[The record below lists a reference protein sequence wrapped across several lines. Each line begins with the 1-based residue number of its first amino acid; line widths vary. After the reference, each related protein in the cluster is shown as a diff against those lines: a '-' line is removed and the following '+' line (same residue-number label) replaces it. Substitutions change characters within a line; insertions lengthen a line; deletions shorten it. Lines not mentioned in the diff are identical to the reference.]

1 MKSIKQIRELQV
13 QLSENVESAGDVR
26 KLTTLV
32 RAGLFDPNKLTMLK
46 RALNKENVKM
56 TRAERDALLELLDRL
71 LTVVMAN
78 QSTFLKVKQSI
89 QEELS
94 PEHDGEFSMA
104 RSDLKT
110 AISSAQRILDKLNG
124 EGKLEAWL
132 QSKITLASDYLSSAA
147 NYVDS
152 GEAELKEEYEEYDIE
167 NLDEATRTDV
177 DINQIPPIIIMKRR
191 AIRVFPDGQK
201 VALYWADRINKYI
214 SVPFQ
219 SIGISEDYDPKDANK
234 DDSPKMPYYR
244 SRVEK
249 ERMADAE
256 ERRKN
261 RTKTLRSN
269 ALKDVAS
276 LAQQHGIAAGL
287 GGALGTALYRRANSK
302 IYKRAAKIRSGYNL
316 SKSNPAAFAAKQKAV
331 GIRESYQNKLALIR
345 ESKYGKAD
353 AALDAA
359 SFIPG
364 PAGSIA
370 SLASAARSLKRKD
383 YVGAAL
389 DAAGALP
396 GVGYLAKGAKVAR
409 VASKALRPV
418 SKGGKITDPARLARR
433 TKALKAIKSRRGGKL
448 GGLGAALAGAAGGA
462 GAATALGGD
471 SQPTNVRVQRPDSPA
486 FKGSTLRTGSSFDT
500 ARQRAA
506 NVNFARQQ
514 QENYKMIKSIAESA
528 ESKELKFAD
537 GAVELT
543 PSVAGKIVETYNALN
558 ATNKKIV
565 LEMINKDKNS
575 FMKFANFAS
584 GK

>member
-13 QLSENVESAGDVR
+13 QLSENVESSGDVR

-219 SIGISEDYDPKDANK
+219 SIGISEDYDPKDAEEKKMVLGPYLKRKALEKSREGGTTASTLRKMKDPVKNK
-234 DDSPKMPYYR
+234 LKNQSGLSGP
-244 SRVEK
+244 EK
-249 ERMADAE
+249 FVHNIGYAIGASIRKKVLQKRLAGRIKAGAEKARDQKRMAAANAGVGHAE
-256 ERRKN
+256 NFRHK
-261 RTKTLRSN
+261 
-269 ALKDVAS
+269 
-276 LAQQHGIAAGL
+276 LAMIREQREVNEIAPLIAAAARIAPMAL
-287 GGALGTALYRRANSK
+287 RAGGALLRSGAA
-302 IYKRAAKIRSGYNL
+302 KRAG
-316 SKSNPAAFAAKQKAV
+316 
-331 GIRESYQNKLALIR
+331 GALLR
-345 ESKYGKAD
+345 GTKK
-353 AALDAA
+353 
-359 SFIPG
+359 
-364 PAGSIA
+364 
-370 SLASAARSLKRKD
+370 
-383 YVGAAL
+383 
-389 DAAGALP
+389 AAGWGKKAL
-396 GVGYLAKGAKVAR
+396 G
-409 VASKALRPV
+409 KALRGV
-418 SKGGKITDPARLARR
+418 GKV
-433 TKALKAIKSRRGGKL
+433 GKL
-448 GGLGAALAGAAGGA
+448 AGTAALGALAGSGNNDEGG
-462 GAATALGGD
+462 GNQG
-471 SQPTNVRVQRPDSPA
+471 TNFKVDRPDSAA
-486 FKGSTLRTGSSFDT
+486 FKGKELRGADPYAA

-506 NVNFARQQ
+506 DVSFSRQQ
-514 QENYKMIKSIAESA
+514 QENYKMIKSIAEGTEA
-528 ESKELKFAD
+528 KELKFAD
-537 GAVELT
+537 GAVELS
-543 PSVAGKIVETYNALN
+543 PSVANKIVETYNALN
-558 ATNKKIV
+558 ADNKKIV

>member
-46 RALNKENVKM
+46 RALNKDNVKM

-78 QSTFLKVKQSI
+78 QGTFMKVKQSI
-89 QEELS
+89 QEEIS
-94 PEHDGEFSMA
+94 PEQDGEFSMA

-110 AISSAQRILDKLNG
+110 AISSAQRIFDKLNG

-219 SIGISEDYDPKDANK
+219 SIGISEDYDPKDAK
-234 DDSPKMPYYR
+234 KGDLSYYR

-249 ERMADAE
+249 ERMSGAE
-256 ERRKN
+256 EKRKN
-261 RTKTLRSN
+261 RTNTLRSN
-269 ALKDVAS
+269 ALKDVVS
-276 LAQQHGIAAGL
+276 MTQKGGLAAGL
-287 GGALGTALYRRANSK
+287 GGALGTALYRRSKSK
-302 IYKRAAKIRSGYNL
+302 IYKKAAAMRAGRELK
-316 SKSNPAAFAAKQKAV
+316 KKDPAAFAAKQKTNIAAAKHV

-345 ESKYGKAD
+345 EQKE
-353 AALDAA
+353 
-359 SFIPG
+359 
-364 PAGSIA
+364 
-370 SLASAARSLKRKD
+370 
-383 YVGAAL
+383 VNE
-389 DAAGALP
+389 ALP
-396 GVGYLAKGAKVAR
+396 L
-409 VASKALRPV
+409 
-418 SKGGKITDPARLARR
+418 
-433 TKALKAIKSRRGGKL
+433 
-448 GGLGAALAGAAGGA
+448 ALAGAALRAAGPAALRLGGRLLSRGGRKLRVFGKRTLPRGLKKA
-462 GAATALGGD
+462 AKSARSVALDAATAAGSGGND
-471 SQPTNVRVQRPDSPA
+471 GAGNQPTNIRVQRPDSPA
-486 FKGSTLRTGSSFDT
+486 FKGSARSGESSFRS

-506 NVNFARQQ
+506 DVSFARGQQ
-514 QENYKMIKSIAESA
+514 QESYKMIKSIAEGSNT
-528 ESKELKFAD
+528 KELNFAD
-537 GAVELT
+537 GAVELS
-543 PSVAGKIVETYNALN
+543 PSVASKIVETYNALN
-558 ATNKKIV
+558 TDNKKIV

>member
-46 RALNKENVKM
+46 RALNKDNVKM

-78 QSTFLKVKQSI
+78 QSTFMKVKQSI

-167 NLDEATRTDV
+167 SLDEATRTDV

-219 SIGISEDYDPKDANK
+219 SIGISEAKED
-234 DDSPKMPYYR
+234 DDSDIEA
-244 SRVEK
+244 SIE
-249 ERMADAE
+249 A
-256 ERRKN
+256 RRKAAYV
-261 RTKTLRSN
+261 SPN
-269 ALKDVAS
+269 A
-276 LAQQHGIAAGL
+276 
-287 GGALGTALYRRANSK
+287 
-302 IYKRAAKIRSGYNL
+302 
-316 SKSNPAAFAAKQKAV
+316 
-331 GIRESYQNKLALIR
+331 
-345 ESKYGKAD
+345 GK
-353 AALDAA
+353 
-359 SFIPG
+359 
-364 PAGSIA
+364 
-370 SLASAARSLKRKD
+370 
-383 YVGAAL
+383 
-389 DAAGALP
+389 
-396 GVGYLAKGAKVAR
+396 
-409 VASKALRPV
+409 
-418 SKGGKITDPARLARR
+418 RLARIDAAKR
-433 TKALKAIKSRRGGKL
+433 KMGVTGRAARYIRK
-448 GGLGAALAGAAGGA
+448 GAASA
-462 GAATALGGD
+462 
-471 SQPTNVRVQRPDSPA
+471 SNVS
-486 FKGSTLRTGSSFDT
+486 GSTS
-500 ARQRAA
+500 
-506 NVNFARQQ
+506 
-514 QENYKMIKSIAESA
+514 
-528 ESKELKFAD
+528 LKV
-537 GAVELT
+537 GH
-543 PSVAGKIVETYNALN
+543 S
-558 ATNKKIV
+558 
-565 LEMINKDKNS
+565 
-575 FMKFANFAS
+575 
-584 GK
+584 

>member
-13 QLSENVESAGDVR
+13 QLSENVESSGDVR

-219 SIGISEDYDPKDANK
+219 SIGISEDYDPKDAEEKKMVLGPYLKRKALEKSREGGTTASTLRKMKDPVKNK
-234 DDSPKMPYYR
+234 LKNQSGLSGP
-244 SRVEK
+244 EK
-249 ERMADAE
+249 FVHNIGYAIGASIRKKVLQKRLAGRIKAGAEKARDQKRMAAANAGVGHAE
-256 ERRKN
+256 NFRHK
-261 RTKTLRSN
+261 
-269 ALKDVAS
+269 
-276 LAQQHGIAAGL
+276 LAMIREQREVNEIAPLIAAAARIAPMAL
-287 GGALGTALYRRANSK
+287 RAGGALLRSGAA
-302 IYKRAAKIRSGYNL
+302 KRAG
-316 SKSNPAAFAAKQKAV
+316 
-331 GIRESYQNKLALIR
+331 GALLR
-345 ESKYGKAD
+345 GTKK
-353 AALDAA
+353 
-359 SFIPG
+359 
-364 PAGSIA
+364 
-370 SLASAARSLKRKD
+370 
-383 YVGAAL
+383 
-389 DAAGALP
+389 AAGWGKKAL
-396 GVGYLAKGAKVAR
+396 G
-409 VASKALRPV
+409 KALRGV
-418 SKGGKITDPARLARR
+418 GKV
-433 TKALKAIKSRRGGKL
+433 GKL
-448 GGLGAALAGAAGGA
+448 AGTAALGALAGSGNNDEGG
-462 GAATALGGD
+462 GNQG
-471 SQPTNVRVQRPDSPA
+471 TNFKVDRPDSAA
-486 FKGSTLRTGSSFDT
+486 FKGKELRGADPYAA

-506 NVNFARQQ
+506 DVSFSRSQQ
-514 QENYKMIKSIAESA
+514 QENYKMIKSIAEGTEA
-528 ESKELKFAD
+528 KELKFAD
-537 GAVELT
+537 GAVELS
-543 PSVAGKIVETYNALN
+543 PSVANKIVETYNALN
-558 ATNKKIV
+558 ADNKKIV

>member
-167 NLDEATRTDV
+167 SLDEATRTDV

-219 SIGISEDYDPKDANK
+219 SIGISEAKEDNDSDIESSIEARRKAAYVSPNAGKRLAQIAAVKNKMGVTGRATRMLRKGAMSASNVSGSPSLKFGHAIGYAIGKSIKDKRTTKKAMQK
-234 DDSPKMPYYR
+234 AAVAR
-244 SRVEK
+244 SR
-249 ERMADAE
+249 A
-256 ERRKN
+256 
-261 RTKTLRSN
+261 S
-269 ALKDVAS
+269 DVKQVKKANV
-276 LAQQHGIAAGL
+276 AAAAGVGHAESFRHKL
-287 GGALGTALYRRANSK
+287 AMIREQREVNEIAPLVAAGMAAARLAPMALRAGGALLRSGAA
-302 IYKRAAKIRSGYNL
+302 KRAG
-316 SKSNPAAFAAKQKAV
+316 
-331 GIRESYQNKLALIR
+331 GALLR
-345 ESKYGKAD
+345 GTKK
-353 AALDAA
+353 
-359 SFIPG
+359 
-364 PAGSIA
+364 
-370 SLASAARSLKRKD
+370 
-383 YVGAAL
+383 
-389 DAAGALP
+389 AAGW
-396 GVGYLAKGAKVAR
+396 GKR
-409 VASKALRPV
+409 VLGKALRGV
-418 SKGGKITDPARLARR
+418 GKV
-433 TKALKAIKSRRGGKL
+433 GKL
-448 GGLGAALAGAAGGA
+448 AGTAAMGALAG
-462 GAATALGGD
+462 GGD
-471 SQPTNVRVQRPDSPA
+471 NDEGGGNQRTNFNVDRPDSAA
-486 FKGSTLRTGSSFDT
+486 FKGRELQGTNPYAS

-506 NVNFARQQ
+506 DVQFARQQ
-514 QENYKMIKSIAESA
+514 QENYKKIKSIAEGT
-528 ESKELKFAD
+528 EVKEIKFAD